1 MRDGDDRGLTVSTG
15 DTDEHGT
22 GILGR
27 GWAAPYGL
35 DAFGE
40 AAMAAGGED
49 VREAI
54 RIILATS
61 RGERVMRPEF
71 GAGLDELVFAPVAAT
86 TFALVRHRVE
96 EALIAW
102 EPRIDV
108 QAVRV
113 TAQGPVRNRLDI
125 EIDYVLRATNV
136 FYNLVYPFYL
146 EEGQPT

>member
-1 MRDGDDRGLTVSTG
+1 MDPP
-15 DTDEHGT
+15 DTRSADT

-27 GWAAPYGL
+27 GWSAPYAL
-35 DAFGE
+35 DAYGE
-40 AAMAAGGED
+40 AAMVAGGED

-54 RIILATS
+54 HTILATA
-61 RGERVMRPEF
+61 RGERVMRPDF
-71 GAGLDELVFAPVAAT
+71 GAGLDELVFEPVATT
-86 TFALVRHRVE
+86 TFGLVRHRVE

-108 QAVRV
+108 LAVRV

-146 EEGQPT
+146 QEGQPT

>member
-1 MRDGDDRGLTVSTG
+1 VGSG
-15 DTDEHGT
+15 DTSP

-27 GWAAPYGL
+27 GWAAPCAL

-40 AAMAAGGED
+40 AAMAAGEED

-54 RIILATS
+54 RTILGTS
-61 RGERVMRPEF
+61 RGGRLMRPDF
-71 GAGLDELVFAPVAAT
+71 GAGLDELVFSPVST
-86 TFALVRHRVE
+86 TTSALVRHRVE
-96 EALIAW
+96 QALVAW

-108 QAVRV
+108 LAVRV
-113 TAQGPVRNRLDI
+113 AAPGSVRNRLDI

-146 EEGQPT
+146 QEGRPT

>member
-1 MRDGDDRGLTVSTG
+1 MAADASAHDA
-15 DTDEHGT
+15 

-27 GWAAPYGL
+27 GWAAPYAL
-35 DAFGE
+35 DPYGE
-40 AAMAAGGED
+40 AAMVEGGDD

-54 RIILATS
+54 RTILATS
-61 RGERVMRPEF
+61 RGERAMRPDF
-71 GAGLDELVFAPVAAT
+71 GAGLDDLLFEPVAAT

-96 EALIAW
+96 EALVAW

-108 QAVRV
+108 RAVRV
-113 TAQGPVRNRLDI
+113 SAQGPVRNRLDI

-146 EEGQPT
+146 QEGQPT

>member
-1 MRDGDDRGLTVSTG
+1 MTVAGGHTGADDPGV
-15 DTDEHGT
+15 
-22 GILGR
+22 LGR
-27 GWAAPYGL
+27 GLATPVGL
-35 DAFGE
+35 DPFGE
-40 AAMAAGGED
+40 LAMVAGGDD

-61 RGERVMRPEF
+61 RGERLMRPDF
-71 GAGLDELVFAPVAAT
+71 GAGLDELVFEPVAAT

-96 EALIAW
+96 QALVAW

-108 QAVRV
+108 LAVRV
-113 TAQGPVRNRLDI
+113 TSTGPVRNRLDI

-146 EEGQPT
+146 QEGQPT